1 MADSETISVGGKI
14 AEITGDP
21 VAVAFVK
28 NLHDSALETPEPNKS
43 FPQTV
48 PDYHREYNKVLV
60 DNYNLKLRNEALE
73 NTVATLN
80 QVIEDHHIEVAE
92 KIDAAIADVE
102 AAKAEAA
109 IAAEKN

>member
-1 MADSETISVGGKI
+1 MSEHETIAVGGKT

-28 NLHDSALETPEPNKS
+28 TLHESALNPAEPNKS

-48 PDYHREYNKVLV
+48 ADYHREYNKVLV

-80 QVIEDHHIEVAE
+80 KIVEDHHIEIAV
-92 KIDAAIADVE
+92 KIDEAIASVE

-109 IAAEKN
+109 RN